1 MDNPYLSFAP
11 GCRFVLFPFLLHAL
25 VGVFF
30 CFSASRPVG
39 LFFFCASRSCG
50 FVCAQYRGHPLAI
63 LVQVWWLLPPW
74 LDFGASLQPVC
85 GLAFGASLSCGFL
98 LRFSASRS
106 SGFGFRF
113 SASRCCGFGLRLFC
127 FTLLWVRF
135 SSFLLQAPAALVFF
149 PASHSCGFVLL
160 FCSTLLWVCYFFLPH
175 ALVGLV
181 FVFSASRS
189 CLLLLRLFC
198 FTLL

>member
-1 MDNPYLSFAP
+1 MFFL
-11 GCRFVLFPFLLHAL
+11 PFLLHAL

-98 LRFSASRS
+98 LR
-106 SGFGFRF
+106 
-113 SASRCCGFGLRLFC
+113 LFC
-127 FTLLWVRF
+127 FTLLWVWF
-135 SSFLLQAPAALVFF
+135 SFFCFTLLWVWPSSFLLHAPVGSVFIF
-149 PASHSCGFVLL
+149 SASGSCGFGLL
-160 FCSTLLWVCYFFLPH
+160 SCFTLLWVCSAFLFHAPVGLLFFFLPH